1 MHLDCKECG
10 ARIPA
15 EDMNLETLVARCRR
29 CDGVFSFA
37 AEVGAADRGTAVPAE
52 RRREPV
58 PLPRGIAVDD
68 GPGAVSISRR
78 WFSPKVL
85 GLLLFCAV
93 WDGFLVVWIAA
104 AFASEAPIP
113 MLLFSILHVAVGAAV
128 TYSTLAGLVN
138 RTRIDI
144 DPMSF
149 SIRHGP
155 LPWRGNRTISTLEID
170 QLYTMEKVH
179 RGKHGPH
186 YSYQLWAKLKGAPDV
201 KLLSGLEDRD
211 QALYIEHVV
220 EDRMRI
226 ADRPVEGEVGR

>member
-1 MHLDCKECG
+1 
-10 ARIPA
+10 
-15 EDMNLETLVARCRR
+15 
-29 CDGVFSFA
+29 
-37 AEVGAADRGTAVPAE
+37 
-52 RRREPV
+52 
-58 PLPRGIAVDD
+58 
-68 GPGAVSISRR
+68 
-78 WFSPKVL
+78 
-85 GLLLFCAV
+85 
-93 WDGFLVVWIAA
+93 
-104 AFASEAPIP
+104 